1 MWWWRFNKNSVLT
14 YSRTIHK
21 LTAKLSFGFAFLLH
35 LLWVKLYFCPSSR
48 RVWSS
53 MWWRIYLQNTPQTE
67 NLSSTVSILQNA
79 SWDKGFNH
87 WTAPNF
93 MSTAALLIPNPSPSS
108 SIASSSDSSFK
119 LPFGPGVQT
128 KSKFVATVNKTAEW
142 CQWSL
147 CLFRVSFVSQFK

>member
-35 LLWVKLYFCPSSR
+35 LLWVKLYFCPPQD
-48 RVWSS
+48 VCEVQCDEGY
-53 MWWRIYLQNTPQTE
+53 YLQNTPQTE

-108 SIASSSDSSFK
+108 SIPSSSDSSFK
-119 LPFGPGVQT
+119 LSFGPGVQT

-147 CLFRVSFVSQFK
+147 CLFRISFVSQFK